1 MVVLLQKSK
10 SITIMVYHIDVAGN
24 RRKSKG
30 KEVNK
35 KGYKYRLRVQTDAGK
50 IWNTYTVKGA
60 WNIDTY

>member
-35 KGYKYRLRVQTDAGK
+35 KGYYKNWEL
-50 IWNTYTVKGA
+50 
-60 WNIDTY
+60 